1 MTPTQQE
8 MNPAWN
14 TTTDKEM
21 TVQRRGTATR
31 ARESRPSA
39 NPREAV
45 PAPVEDI
52 RRLVLERQQLR
63 DRRAS
68 REELEANRLAI
79 VDAQWRLSRAA
90 IEAHREDVEA
100 KAA

>member
-1 MTPTQQE
+1 LEPH
-8 MNPAWN
+8 
-14 TTTDKEM
+14 TDKEVI
-21 TVQRRGTATR
+21 VQRSGTATR
-31 ARESRPSA
+31 ATESRRSA
-39 NPREAV
+39 NTREAV
-45 PAPVEDI
+45 PALVEDI

-90 IEAHREDVEA
+90 IETHRDHVEA

>member
-1 MTPTQQE
+1 VPSITNEPSFE
-8 MNPAWN
+8 PP
-14 TTTDKEM
+14 TDKEVI
-21 TVQRRGTATR
+21 VQRRGTATR
-31 ARESRPSA
+31 AKESHPPA
-39 NPREAV
+39 NTREAV
-45 PAPVEDI
+45 PGLVDDI
-52 RRLVLERQQLR
+52 RQLVLERQQLR

-90 IEAHREDVEA
+90 IEAHVRDGEP

>member
-1 MTPTQQE
+1 
-8 MNPAWN
+8 
-14 TTTDKEM
+14 
-21 TVQRRGTATR
+21 VQRQGTATR
-31 ARESRPSA
+31 AKEGRPSA

-45 PAPVEDI
+45 PALVDDI

-79 VDAQWRLSRAA
+79 VEAQWRLSGAA
-90 IEAHREDVEA
+90 IEAHRAHGAA

>member
-1 MTPTQQE
+1 
-8 MNPAWN
+8 MNPASN
-14 TTTDKEM
+14 PTTDKEV
-21 TVQRRGTATR
+21 TVRRRGTATR
-31 ARESRPSA
+31 ARESRRSA

-45 PAPVEDI
+45 PALVDDI

-90 IEAHREDVEA
+90 IEAHRDDVEV